1 MIRSLKSPA
10 LWAFIICLGVA
21 YYVGKHIPPTW
32 TVNKI
37 TLDVHLNEQGEPYFT
52 TGEGKRE
59 KKVLIK
65 SLVPLEDSQL
75 HPEIIARLNQENKS
89 PSVTTEFVY
98 EKVDGKTSYYQSNA
112 VSHWQYWSLLPAV
125 VAILLCW
132 VTREPVTSLAGG
144 VIAGAILL
152 GKYDIT
158 EAVLVQNLMTKSA
171 AGIIILY
178 LWFLGGLMGIWARTG
193 ASQAF
198 AELMTK
204 HVVRGPRT
212 AKLVAWMLGIIFFQ
226 GGTVST
232 VLVGTTVKP
241 LADKERISH
250 EELAYIVDST
260 ASPIA
265 SQLAF
270 NAWPGYIQSFIFV
283 AGVSWLATESA
294 RVTFFFK
301 SVPFCFY
308 AIFAVLGTFLLSIEK
323 PLFLGKKLRAAMNR
337 ARESGDLD
345 APGAQPLSAKELQA
359 TNVPQGYK
367 PHVID
372 FFLPL
377 AILLGLA
384 IGTFIVIGSPNVR
397 WAFGAA
403 VLAAMM
409 LALLRGM
416 SLRDLMEGIG
426 DGFKGVVLGSVI
438 LLLAITIGAVSK
450 EAGGGTYLVE
460 LLGNRIPY
468 WLLPVTLQVMTMII
482 AFSTG
487 TSWGTYAVAFPLAM
501 PLAWAVA
508 NAQGLDHPE
517 FFMTICF
524 ATVMDGSVYGDQCSP
539 ISDTTVL
546 SSICTGCDLMDHV
559 KTQIPQASIAA
570 GLATICWTL
579 VVVLFA

>member
-75 HPEIIARLNQENKS
+75 HPEIIARLNQEKKS

-98 EKVDGKTSYYQSNA
+98 EKINGKTSYYQSNA

>member
-75 HPEIIARLNQENKS
+75 HPEIIARLNQDKKS